1 MAASKKPAKKKPAKT
16 GEAKTGEA
24 PKRDTSKARAAR
36 AAKRGQAA
44 AATGGESPARASA
57 KAEYRRRFDGFMDPP
72 RIAPEKGVAMAARR
86 KTVVAVTGVVALA
99 AAGVAMVWPRGGAG
113 TGGGSGGGKG
123 PGGGT
128 GGDKGG
134 TGEKGG
140 GGAEGGGG
148 GGEEEGGG
156 GGGADGDNS
165 GNGGAGDDNGGGGDK
180 LPACPV
186 ISLSTAEADAAF
198 NLVADLVVSLLP
210 YAWVDA
216 KGNLIGGFVRDY
228 VPTADYYAD
237 AVSFEAV
244 RGKPNFAADPST
256 YLSTKP
262 CKFTGDMQ
270 NLRDRIIAHFNTTMG
285 V

>member
-1 MAASKKPAKKKPAKT
+1 MAASKKPAKKGKKPAKT
-16 GEAKTGEA
+16 GDDAKTGEA
-24 PKRDTSKARAAR
+24 PKRDTSKAREAR
-36 AAKRGQAA
+36 AAKRQQAA
-44 AATGGESPARASA
+44 KVDAPARASA
-57 KAEYRRRFDGFMDPP
+57 KTEYRRRFEGFMDPP

-99 AAGVAMVWPRGGAG
+99 ATGVAMLWPKGGAG
-113 TGGGSGGGKG
+113 SGGGSGGGKG
-123 PGGGT
+123 KGGGT
-128 GGDKGG
+128 GGDSGG
-134 TGEKGG
+134 TGQNGG

-148 GGEEEGGG
+148 GGAEDGDG
-156 GGGADGDNS
+156 GGGADGDGS
-165 GNGGAGDDNGGGGDK
+165 GNGGAGEDNGGGGDT
-180 LPACPV
+180 LPKCPV
-186 ISLSTAEADAAF
+186 ISLTTAEADAAF
-198 NLVADLVVSLLP
+198 KLVADLVVSLLP

-256 YLSTKP
+256 YLSVKP